1 MIFKTVLTERTLD
14 RSLIFFLSLFHLQN
28 KTKKPQNF
36 EKKWV
41 LVKRFLPFNKTLLM
55 TLNFQHLKHVKIIEL
70 TL

>member
-14 RSLIFFLSLFHLQN
+14 RSLFFLSLFHLQN
-28 KTKKPQNF
+28 KKQILRIRKKR
-36 EKKWV
+36 V